1 MSEVIVRKQIV
12 LEAVDRVTRPL
23 SEMNERISQLEQ
35 KMSSL
40 GMKFS
45 TGASEQG
52 QFRSALSNT
61 KATAGQ
67 TAESLQKL
75 NSDID
80 KLKAAN
86 PDIKVRV
93 NDSQANDELNKL
105 KNNIHQTESLAERL
119 GNSNFMQKLSSGLGN
134 VRSATEHTKESFSS
148 LKTTIAGTAIG
159 QTIATGVS
167 SAWQGV
173 TTAIGESVKAGIS
186 YNLQMQTM
194 NATWTTLTGSTSKA
208 KTMTDS
214 IVSLSNALG
223 QDVSVTDE
231 LSQQFYHVLDNQPKT
246 EKLTKSFLTMG
257 DAIGLSG
264 DRLEQVG
271 MDFTHMMSNGK
282 IQLGELNQIT
292 DAFPMFG
299 EALLKYERKVKNNAN
314 LTMSQLR
321 DDISAGKIS
330 SQDAINTFNQLGDKY
345 KKASDNLMG
354 TLPGMARQIKARWS
368 QLMGDAM
375 APTTN
380 AVNPIVKQISEWI
393 KDKQTTQEFE
403 DLGKAVN
410 NGVGSIMQS
419 LANTFGNG
427 SVSRMLDNAVN
438 GLTKMTKAVSGW
450 TARNAASII
459 SMLSSLGRIAGG
471 IGKGAFDAIAGML
484 GSITHTKG
492 DGVSTAADALQK
504 IADHQKALEMVGKT
518 LAMYFVATKLAKAA
532 SALNLIYR
540 SLLMISTI
548 GMRKSATGTLIG
560 DLINFGTEGK
570 TATELT
576 GFGKLISSLA
586 EKFGKG
592 GKNSGDAFVKGTN
605 EAFNKSKISLGGLST
620 SAESQMSVA
629 GEAAGG
635 SFIKRFGA
643 RAVSGFSTV
652 GRTIGGRLVTGITVA
667 LGAVDILRGLTGTHI
682 HDRARMIGGG
692 VGTLIGGGIGAALGG
707 PVGLTIGS
715 MLGNVLGKGVG
726 DFLKKFKH
734 MDWSWDGLKSS
745 FAKAWDGVVSGA
757 KKTWSAFKKWWNND
771 GSDGSKASSSKSSSA
786 DNKTPSQ
793 NEIKSLGGNHYSK
806 TDITNVKS
814 MNAAI
819 KDYIGSLKDLK
830 KAIKTNDP
838 TKELNSMNND
848 LKKAASYWEKIAKPL
863 KTSANSFKTLGSS
876 MKSVKDSI
884 SQLTGKNGLETFDK
898 DLKSLSS
905 DVKNSKIADNFKS
918 MADQIKKSD
927 LIKQFTKLTTTLKNS
942 LRYWKDTSKNIKEA
956 AGSFKTLRTS
966 MDHINSATKGLT
978 GKNGLKAFDS
988 QLKELSKDVKNS
1000 KIADH
1005 FKVLSD
1011 QIKKSDIVKQLTQL
1025 TKTIKESVK
1034 YWNSLA
1040 KPIKTTSN
1048 SVVDLGKSAKT
1059 LTDGRN
1065 GLPALDANVKTLAN
1079 DLTKYNFGK
1088 EMQEQMNVANKAVGD
1103 HGFIGEFRNMVNSL
1117 KSSLRSFKST
1127 FSRDWKK
1134 IWGGLSDNVRD
1145 GIKNAESAA
1154 KTGFDGLEGKENS
1167 FTSSFL
1173 KSWRSWVDDVV
1184 SSMESGF
1191 KKLPSIASDAM
1202 HGIVKQLNKGISGVN
1217 SVISQFGG
1225 DKKLSTISYAEGTKL
1240 PHPGGKAVL
1249 NDGNTPFKQEL
1260 VWQPSRGWSVP
1271 RGQYTVHD
1279 LEPGSLVMNAKQ
1291 VQGML
1296 KHRSTVPHYADGN
1309 LSDDEL
1315 EKLGEQFEK
1324 HPAQASKD
1332 LMLKFTNWNGS
1343 RINQSLG
1350 KSMAIGLAN
1359 GIANVLK
1366 DLLGEEKEPVNG
1378 NWEPVIRS
1386 AFAKLGVKAT
1396 DVKAH
1401 KLLRQIQTESGGNE
1415 KVPQKVWDINM
1426 ANGNPAQ
1433 GLLQFVPS
1441 TFRRWAI
1448 PGHGNILS
1456 GFDQILAAINA
1467 LEHGGEGG
1475 WSNVGQGHGWAS
1487 GGHITALSRGWI
1499 ADNPEHDEYVI
1510 NPYNDNALPLLN
1522 EAYSKVA
1529 MRRPDLR
1536 THQSDNS
1543 QVIALLKVA
1552 VDRLSNINMNPVV
1565 RVQDVRDAINQS
1577 NAKNYAMMKGSM

>member
-80 KLKAAN
+80 KLKTAK
-86 PDIKVRV
+86 PDIKIRV

-105 KNNIHQTESLAERL
+105 KNNFHQTENLAERL

-134 VRSATEHTKESFSS
+134 VRTATEHTKESFSS
-148 LKTTIAGTAIG
+148 LKTTIVGTAIG

-167 SAWQGV
+167 AAWQGV

-194 NATWTTLTGSTSKA
+194 NATWTTLTGSASKA

-299 EALLKYERKVKNNAN
+299 EALLKYERKVKSNAN

-321 DDISAGKIS
+321 DDISAGKVS

-345 KKASDNLMG
+345 KEASDNLMG
-354 TLPGMARQIKARWS
+354 TLPGMARQIKAKWS
-368 QLMGDAM
+368 QLMGEAM

-380 AVNPIVKQISEWI
+380 AANPIVKQISEWI
-393 KDKQTTQEFE
+393 KDKRTTQEFE

-410 NGVGSIMQS
+410 DGVGAIMQS
-419 LANTFGNG
+419 LAKTFGNG

-450 TARNAASII
+450 TAKNAASII
-459 SMLSSLGRIAGG
+459 SMLSSLGRIASS

-518 LAMYFVATKLAKAA
+518 IAMYFVATKLTKAA

-540 SLLMISTI
+540 LLLLISTI

-560 DLINFGTEGK
+560 DLINFGANGK

-576 GFGKLISSLA
+576 GFGKLISSLN
-586 EKFGKG
+586 EKFSKSGKS
-592 GKNSGDAFVKGTN
+592 SGDAFIKGTN
-605 EAFNKSKISLGGLST
+605 DALNKNKVSLGGLGA
-620 SAESQMSVA
+620 SAESLMSVA
-629 GEAAGG
+629 GETAGG

-643 RAVSGFSTV
+643 RAVSDFSTV
-652 GRTIGGRLVTGITVA
+652 GRTIGGRLVAGITVA

-734 MDWSWDGLKSS
+734 MDWSWDGLKNS

-771 GSDGSKASSSKSSSA
+771 DPDDSKASSSKSSPSSS
-786 DNKTPSQ
+786 KTPSQ

-806 TDITNVKS
+806 TDIANVKS

-830 KAIKTNDP
+830 KEIKTNDP
-838 TKELNSMNND
+838 TKELNSMNNA
-848 LKKAASYWEKIAKPL
+848 LKKAASYWNKIAKPL

-905 DVKNSKIADNFKS
+905 DVKNSKIADH
-918 MADQIKKSD
+918 
-927 LIKQFTKLTTTLKNS
+927 
-942 LRYWKDTSKNIKEA
+942 
-956 AGSFKTLRTS
+956 FKT
-966 MDHINSATKGLT
+966 
-978 GKNGLKAFDS
+978 
-988 QLKELSKDVKNS
+988 
-1000 KIADH
+1000 
-1005 FKVLSD
+1005 LSD
-1011 QIKKSDIVKQLTQL
+1011 QIKKSDIVKQLTRL
-1025 TKTIKESVK
+1025 TKTVKESVK
-1034 YWNSLA
+1034 YWNNLA

-1048 SVVDLGKSAKT
+1048 SVVDLGKSVKI

-1065 GLPALDANVKTLAN
+1065 GLPALDTNVKSLTN
-1079 DLTKYNFGK
+1079 DLAKYNFGK
-1088 EMQEQMNVANKAVGD
+1088 ELQEQMNVANKAVGD
-1103 HGFIGEFRNMVNSL
+1103 HGFVGEFRNMVNSL

-1134 IWGGLSDNVRD
+1134 IWGDLSNNVRD
-1145 GIKNAESAA
+1145 GIKNAESTA
-1154 KTGFDGLEGKENS
+1154 KAGFDGLEGKEDS

-1173 KSWRSWVDDVV
+1173 KSWRSWVDNVA

-1191 KKLPSIASDAM
+1191 KKLPSIANDAM
-1202 HGIVKQLNKGISGVN
+1202 HGIIKQLNKGISGVN

-1260 VWQPSRGWSVP
+1260 VWQPSRGWSAP

-1296 KHRSTVPHYADGN
+1296 KHRSTVLHYADGN

-1315 EKLGEQFEK
+1315 EKMGEQFEK
-1324 HPAQASKD
+1324 HPEQASKD

-1343 RINQSLG
+1343 QINQSLG
-1350 KSMAIGLAN
+1350 KSMAIGLAS

-1366 DLLGEEKEPVNG
+1366 DLLGEEKEPING

-1396 DVKAH
+1396 DVKVH

-1415 KVPQKVWDINM
+1415 KVPQKAWDINM
-1426 ANGNPAQ
+1426 ANGTPAQ
-1433 GLLQFVPS
+1433 GLLQFIPR
-1441 TFRRWAI
+1441 TFNRWAI

-1487 GGHITALSRGWI
+1487 GGHITALSKGWI

-1536 THQSDNS
+1536 TRQNDDG
-1543 QVIALLKVA
+1543 QVIALLKIA
-1552 VDRLSNINMNPVV
+1552 VDKLSNINMNPVV
-1565 RVQDVRDAINQS
+1565 WVQDVRDAINQS